1 MNAITSWGNAPIY
14 YSLVQVIFNNV
25 PNMEEFYPKI
35 ANSFKKLG
43 FNDPIEVVNEGVRF
57 EMTDLQTP
65 KVTQTKEKR
74 WDIYNQ
80 ARDSVFHL
88 SNNSLVFST
97 TKYVNRE
104 EFIGKIVNGLEI
116 ISSYVS
122 LVFIDK
128 IGLRYI
134 DLIIPKSD
142 DDIYQYISA
151 GVRGL
156 DSTDGLIFKHK
167 LSETVLIKGSHLLIG
182 KTIITQQPVGLVNP
196 GVLGL
201 IDLTPLNKFTLD
213 VASDVAW
220 FDNDCSITERM
231 SYSAQLVKD
240 KLLELRESVEIIFS
254 KSYTDYAEGVWK

>member
-88 SNNSLVFST
+88 SNN
-97 TKYVNRE
+97 
-104 EFIGKIVNGLEI
+104 
-116 ISSYVS
+116 
-122 LVFIDK
+122 
-128 IGLRYI
+128 
-134 DLIIPKSD
+134 
-142 DDIYQYISA
+142 
-151 GVRGL
+151 
-156 DSTDGLIFKHK
+156 
-167 LSETVLIKGSHLLIG
+167 
-182 KTIITQQPVGLVNP
+182 
-196 GVLGL
+196 
-201 IDLTPLNKFTLD
+201 
-213 VASDVAW
+213 
-220 FDNDCSITERM
+220 M
-231 SYSAQLVKD
+231 
-240 KLLELRESVEIIFS
+240 
-254 KSYTDYAEGVWK
+254 